1 MLIKKEIKYGYSAE
15 STKTTGKTRLV
26 KPSNLTKIRL
36 SPNNFKFLFYGTRH
50 DILKWMS
57 LHSELL
63 VIYDPIAKDDDELAL
78 STLSPPSSPVNSDYP
93 DVSETLFS
101 SPTSITSPLSP
112 IYPISPMSMSPPSTA
127 SPLSSDSNIVT
138 TSEKP
143 HDIVFDLFTV
153 PVKTS
158 ELLSDDAT
166 FNRPLNIA
174 LKCIPWIEVMLEI
187 RPADEHKD
195 SKLHPIHRVILPS
208 GSSLSEISKAL
219 EKSWKSLIPDSTAF
233 GPDCFIRNSELI
245 YPQNKSK
252 SYSHDKGINHEE
264 EELRRSNGFMAGI
277 AKRVPTVDLWL
288 RQKQTSGAI
297 PPGVL
302 TPYIIDEV
310 LEDLNEE
317 KKKDNEKVLEEKK
330 KEAELDKELPRPDL
344 PKYENIF
351 CDQKYHPLKLN
362 VKQINF
368 SQNTW
373 KKLSTSQKCF

>member
-1 MLIKKEIKYGYSAE
+1 MLIKKEIKYGYSAD
-15 STKTTGKTRLV
+15 TTVTTGKRRLV

-36 SPNNFKFLFYGTRH
+36 TPINSKFLFYGTRH

-78 STLSPPSSPVNSDYP
+78 SPPSSPLNSTFL
-93 DVSETLFS
+93 DVSETLISETLIS
-101 SPTSITSPLSP
+101 SPISITSPISPLSP
-112 IYPISPMSMSPPSTA
+112 MFPSSTA
-127 SPLSSDSNIVT
+127 SSLSSDSTISTNTI
-138 TSEKP
+138 SEKP
-143 HDIVFDLFTV
+143 HDIVFDLFTI

-187 RPADEHKD
+187 RPADERKD

-252 SYSHDKGINHEE
+252 SDSHDLKTKAISSEE
-264 EELRRSNGFMAGI
+264 EEFHRSNGFMAGI

-302 TPYIIDEV
+302 TPYIIDDI

-317 KKKDNEKVLEEKK
+317 KKNDNEKIVEDKE
-330 KEAELDKELPRPDL
+330 KEAELDKELPKPDL
-344 PKYENIF
+344 PKYENVF
-351 CDQKYHPLKLN
+351 CDVLLQKG
-362 VKQINF
+362 Q
-368 SQNTW
+368 
-373 KKLSTSQKCF
+373 

>member
-15 STKTTGKTRLV
+15 TAGTTGKSRLV

-36 SPNNFKFLFYGTRH
+36 TPINSKFLFYGTRH

-63 VIYDPIAKDDDELAL
+63 IVYDSIAKDDDELAL
-78 STLSPPSSPVNSDYP
+78 SPPPSPHNSNFLDP
-93 DVSETLFS
+93 LFS
-101 SPTSITSPLSP
+101 SPTSIALPISPTSPTSPLSP
-112 IYPISPMSMSPPSTA
+112 MSSSPTSSMTHS
-127 SPLSSDSNIVT
+127 LSSDSTLSTNTIN

-143 HDIVFDLFTV
+143 HDIVFDLFTI
-153 PVKTS
+153 PIKTS
-158 ELLSDDAT
+158 EILSEEAT

-174 LKCIPWIEVMLEI
+174 LKCIPWIEVMLEV
-187 RPADEHKD
+187 RPADELKD
-195 SKLHPIHRVILPS
+195 SKLYPIHRVILPS

-245 YPQNKSK
+245 YPQNKIK
-252 SYSHDKGINHEE
+252 SDSHDFKPKEITSEE
-264 EELRRSNGFMAGI
+264 EEFYKSHGFMSGI

-317 KKKDNEKVLEEKK
+317 TNKDDEKVPEDKK

-344 PKYENIF
+344 PRYENIF
-351 CDQKYHPLKLN
+351 GDVLLEKGN
-362 VKQINF
+362 
-368 SQNTW
+368 
-373 KKLSTSQKCF
+373 